1 MKKWLEHWQFVV
13 TIWRRFWSGTYIDDA
28 AVLTFTTLFAVVPLM
43 TVTYS
48 LLSWIP
54 SLRDE
59 GQELQTLVFKHFL
72 PGSGAQILPYLQ
84 GFSQQAQRLTLLGI
98 GMLVVTSLGLLWK
111 VEVTFNRMWGEAPPR
126 NRLTLLRHWA
136 TLSLGP
142 LLLAI
147 GMVLSSQVA
156 TLSWVRRFMG
166 SMGIGHWSLNILPTV
181 LSIIAFT
188 MFYLAVPKRTVEF
201 KYGLAGGVLAATL
214 FELLKNGFSLFVAQ
228 FPAYRLVYGTFAVV
242 PIFLVWIF
250 ISWLILL
257 FGMEFVRGLTLY
269 RKVKRDERDELVG
282 LISLLHVFGNMQ
294 RAGKSLNDS
303 QVLDSLPFWSAQEV
317 EEFRL
322 KLQNMGFV
330 QRLESG
336 EYCLVRSLDNLTLA
350 DLIEGTGAHLSL
362 NANDFSIHEDDHPEL
377 QWALKQL
384 QVAQH
389 SASGCLQWPLSRL
402 WVEIKP
408 TH

>member
-1 MKKWLEHWQFVV
+1 MKKWAEYWRFFMI
-13 TIWRRFWSGTYIDDA
+13 IWRRFWSATYIDDA

-59 GQELQTLVFKHFL
+59 GQQVQEFVFRHFL

-98 GMLVVTSLGLLWK
+98 GMLVVTSMGLLWK

-142 LLLAI
+142 LLLAT
-147 GMVLSSQVA
+147 GMVLSSQIA
-156 TLSWVRRFMG
+156 TVSWVRRFMG
-166 SMGIGHWSLNILPTV
+166 SMGIGHWSLNILPTL
-181 LSIIAFT
+181 LSTIAFT
-188 MFYLAVPKRTVEF
+188 MFYLAVPKRSVEF

-228 FPAYRLVYGTFAVV
+228 FPAYRLVYGAFAVV

-257 FGMEFVRGLTLY
+257 FGMEFVRGLTL
-269 RKVKRDERDELVG
+269 RREVKRDERDELVG
-282 LISLLHVFGNMQ
+282 LISLLHVFGNAQ
-294 RAGKSLNDS
+294 REGKSLDDP
-303 QVLDSLPFWSAQEV
+303 QVLASLPHWAALDV
-317 EEFRL
+317 EGFRL
-322 KLQNMGFV
+322 KLQHMGLV

-350 DLIEGTGAHLSL
+350 ELIEGTGAKFSL
-362 NANDFSIHEDDHPEL
+362 GANDFAIHEDDHPEL

-384 QVAQH
+384 QIAQH
-389 SASGCLQWPLSRL
+389 SASGSLQWPLSRL